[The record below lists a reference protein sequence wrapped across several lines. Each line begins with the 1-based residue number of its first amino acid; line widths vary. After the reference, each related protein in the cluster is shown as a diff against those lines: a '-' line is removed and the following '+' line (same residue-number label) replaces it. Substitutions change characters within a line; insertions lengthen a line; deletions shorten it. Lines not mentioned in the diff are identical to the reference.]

1 MISTTPRVNPS
12 TLSAISNYQ
21 EPIIMSVF
29 INKDSRVIYQGFTG
43 QHATFHAEEAI
54 KHGTNIVGGVTPG
67 KGGATH
73 LERPV
78 FDTVSDAVARAG
90 ADVSGIFVPP
100 QFAADA
106 ILEAIEAGIKTI
118 VVIADGIPV
127 QDMVRVKRYLIGH
140 DAMIFG
146 PNTAGVITPG
156 ECKVGIMPAN
166 IYQPGRVGVVSRSGT
181 LNYEAVAQMTT
192 LGHGQSTSVG
202 IGGDPINGA
211 NFVDVLRA
219 FNEDPD
225 TEAVVLIGEIG
236 GTQEVD
242 AAEWAKENMDKPV
255 IGFIAGVSAPV
266 GRRMGHAGAI
276 ISGEADT
283 AEAKMNRME
292 ELGVHVVRNP
302 ANIGET
308 VDKVL
313 KRS

>member
-1 MISTTPRVNPS
+1 
-12 TLSAISNYQ
+12 
-21 EPIIMSVF
+21 MSIF

-67 KGGATH
+67 KGGTTH
-73 LERPV
+73 IGLPV
-78 FDTVSDAVARAG
+78 FDTVSDAVRETG

-127 QDMVRVKRYLIGH
+127 QGMVRVKRYLIGH

-166 IYQPGRVGVVSRSGT
+166 IYKPGRIGVVSRSGT
-181 LNYEAVAQMTT
+181 LNYEAVEQMTN

-211 NFVDVLRA
+211 NFVNVLKA

-225 TEAVVLIGEIG
+225 TDAVVLIGEIG
-236 GTQEVD
+236 GSQEVD
-242 AAEWAKENMDKPV
+242 AAIWAKENMNKPV
-255 IGFIAGVSAPV
+255 ICFIAGVSAPV

-276 ISGEADT
+276 ISAEADT

-302 ANIGET
+302 ADIGST
-308 VDKVL
+308 VDRVVKGG
-313 KRS
+313 

>member
-1 MISTTPRVNPS
+1 
-12 TLSAISNYQ
+12 
-21 EPIIMSVF
+21 MSIF

-67 KGGATH
+67 KGGTTH
-73 LERPV
+73 IGLPV
-78 FDTVSDAVARAG
+78 FDTVSDAVRETG

-127 QDMVRVKRYLIGH
+127 QGMVRVKRYLIGH

-166 IYQPGRVGVVSRSGT
+166 IYKPGRIGVVSRSGT
-181 LNYEAVAQMTT
+181 LNYEAVEQMTN

-211 NFVDVLRA
+211 NFVNVLKA

-225 TEAVVLIGEIG
+225 TDAVVLIGEIG
-236 GTQEVD
+236 GSQEVD
-242 AAEWAKENMDKPV
+242 AAIWAKENMNKPV

-276 ISGEADT
+276 ISAEADT

-302 ANIGET
+302 ADIGST
-308 VDKVL
+308 VDRVVKGG
-313 KRS
+313 

>member
-1 MISTTPRVNPS
+1 
-12 TLSAISNYQ
+12 
-21 EPIIMSVF
+21 MSVF
-29 INKDSRVIYQGFTG
+29 INKNSRVIYQGFTG

-54 KHGTNIVGGVTPG
+54 NHGTNIVGGVTPG
-67 KGGATH
+67 KGKTTH
-73 LERPV
+73 LDRPV
-78 FDTVSDAVARAG
+78 FDTVSDAVRETG

-106 ILEAIEAGIKTI
+106 ILESIEAGIKTI

-140 DAMIFG
+140 DTMIFG

-166 IYQPGRVGVVSRSGT
+166 IYTPGRIGVVSRSGT
-181 LNYEAVAQMTT
+181 LNYEAVEQMTN

-211 NFVDVLRA
+211 NFVNVLEA
-219 FNEDPD
+219 FNNDPD
-225 TEAVVLIGEIG
+225 TDAVVLIGEIG
-236 GTQEVD
+236 GSQEVD
-242 AAEWAKENMDKPV
+242 ASVWASENMKKPV

-276 ISGEADT
+276 ISGESDT

-302 ANIGET
+302 ADIGST
-308 VDKVL
+308 VHSVL
-313 KRS
+313 NS

>member
-1 MISTTPRVNPS
+1 
-12 TLSAISNYQ
+12 
-21 EPIIMSVF
+21 MSIF

-43 QHATFHAEEAI
+43 QHSTFHAEEAI
-54 KHGTNIVGGVTPG
+54 KTGTNIVGGVTPG
-67 KGGATH
+67 KGGTKH
-73 LERPV
+73 LDRPV
-78 FDTVSDAVARAG
+78 FDTVADAVEETG
-90 ADVSGIFVPP
+90 ADVSGVFVPP
-100 QFAADA
+100 QFSADA

-166 IYQPGRVGVVSRSGT
+166 IYAPGRVGVVSRSGT
-181 LNYEAVAQMTT
+181 LNYEAVAQMTA

-211 NFVDVLRA
+211 NFVDELHA

-225 TEAVVLIGEIG
+225 TDAVVLIGEIG
-236 GTQEVD
+236 GQQEVE

-255 IGFIAGVSAPV
+255 IGFIAGVSAPP

-276 ISGEADT
+276 ISGKADT
-283 AEAKMNRME
+283 AVAKMEAME
-292 ELGVHVVRNP
+292 ALGVHVVRNP
-302 ANIGET
+302 ADIGTT
-308 VDKVL
+308 VDRAL
-313 KRS
+313 KG

>member
-1 MISTTPRVNPS
+1 
-12 TLSAISNYQ
+12 
-21 EPIIMSVF
+21 MSVF

-54 KHGTNIVGGVTPG
+54 ANGTNIVGGVTPG
-67 KGGATH
+67 KGNTKH
-73 LERPV
+73 LDRPV
-78 FDTVSDAVARAG
+78 FDTVSEAVQEAS

-127 QDMVRVKRYLIGH
+127 QDMVRVKRYLVGH
-140 DAMIFG
+140 DAKIFG

-156 ECKVGIMPAN
+156 ECKVGIMPSN
-166 IYQPGRVGVVSRSGT
+166 IYKPGRIGVVSRSGT
-181 LNYEAVAQMTT
+181 LNYEAVAQMTA
-192 LGHGQSTSVG
+192 LGMGQSTSVG

-211 NFVDVLRA
+211 NFVDVLSA

-225 TEAVVLIGEIG
+225 TDAVVLIGEIG
-236 GTQEVD
+236 GSQEVD
-242 AAEWAKENMDKPV
+242 AAIWAKENMQKPV

-276 ISGEADT
+276 ISGESDT
-283 AEAKMNRME
+283 AIAKMDRME

-302 ANIGET
+302 ADIGST
-308 VDKVL
+308 VDQVL
-313 KRS
+313 KN

>member
-1 MISTTPRVNPS
+1 
-12 TLSAISNYQ
+12 
-21 EPIIMSVF
+21 MSIL
-29 INKDSRVIYQGFTG
+29 INKNSRVIYQGFTG

-67 KGGATH
+67 KGGMTH
-73 LERPV
+73 IGLPV
-78 FDTVSDAVARAG
+78 FETVSDAVRETG

-118 VVIADGIPV
+118 IVIADGIPV
-127 QDMVRVKRYLIGH
+127 QGMVRVKRYLIGH
-140 DAMIFG
+140 DAMIYG

-166 IYQPGRVGVVSRSGT
+166 IYKPGRIGVVSRSGT
-181 LNYEAVAQMTT
+181 LNYEAVEQMTK

-211 NFVDVLRA
+211 NFVNVLSA

-225 TEAVVLIGEIG
+225 TDAVVLIGEIG
-236 GTQEVD
+236 GSQEVD
-242 AAEWAKENMDKPV
+242 AAQWAKENMKKPI

-276 ISGEADT
+276 ISAEADT

-302 ANIGET
+302 ADIGST
-308 VDKVL
+308 VDRVMKNIAAIPL
-313 KRS
+313 T

>member
-1 MISTTPRVNPS
+1 
-12 TLSAISNYQ
+12 
-21 EPIIMSVF
+21 MSVF

-67 KGGATH
+67 KGGVTH
-73 LERPV
+73 LDRPV
-78 FDTVSDAVARAG
+78 FDTVSAAVRETG

-106 ILEAIEAGIKTI
+106 ILESIEAGIKII

-140 DAMIFG
+140 DAIIFG

-156 ECKVGIMPAN
+156 ECKVGIMPAS
-166 IYQPGRVGVVSRSGT
+166 IYKAGRIGVVSRSGT
-181 LNYEAVAQMTT
+181 LNYEAVEQMTN

-211 NFVDVLRA
+211 NFVNVLEA
-219 FNEDPD
+219 FNNDPD
-225 TEAVVLIGEIG
+225 TDAVVLIGEIG
-236 GTQEVD
+236 GNQEVD
-242 AAEWAKENMDKPV
+242 AAQWAHENMSKPI

-276 ISGEADT
+276 ISGESDT
-283 AEAKMNRME
+283 AVAKMNRME

-302 ANIGET
+302 ANIGTT
-308 VDKVL
+308 VDQVL
-313 KRS
+313 KN

>member
-1 MISTTPRVNPS
+1 
-12 TLSAISNYQ
+12 
-21 EPIIMSVF
+21 MSIF
-29 INKDSRVIYQGFTG
+29 INKESRVIYQGFTG

-67 KGGATH
+67 KGGVTH
-73 LERPV
+73 IDRPV
-78 FDTVSDAVARAG
+78 FDTVSDAVRETG
-90 ADVSGIFVPP
+90 ADVAGIFVPP

-106 ILEAIEAGIKTI
+106 ILESIEAGIKTI

-140 DAMIFG
+140 EAMIFG

-166 IYQPGRVGVVSRSGT
+166 IYKPGRVGVVSRSGT
-181 LNYEAVAQMTT
+181 LNYEAVEQMTN

-211 NFVDVLRA
+211 NFVNVLNA

-225 TEAVVLIGEIG
+225 TDAVVLIGEIG
-236 GTQEVD
+236 GSQEVD
-242 AAEWAKENMDKPV
+242 AALWAKENMDKPV
-255 IGFIAGVSAPV
+255 IGFIAGVSAPA

-302 ANIGET
+302 ANIGTT
-308 VDKVL
+308 VDQVL
-313 KRS
+313 SK

>member
-1 MISTTPRVNPS
+1 
-12 TLSAISNYQ
+12 
-21 EPIIMSVF
+21 MSVF
-29 INKDSRVIYQGFTG
+29 INKDSRVIFQGFTG

-54 KHGTNIVGGVTPG
+54 KHGTRIVGGVTPG
-67 KGGATH
+67 KGGSRH
-73 LERPV
+73 LDRPV
-78 FDTVSDAVARAG
+78 FDTVSDAVREAG

-140 DAMIFG
+140 DAVIFG
-146 PNTAGVITPG
+146 PNTAGVITPE

-166 IYQPGRVGVVSRSGT
+166 IYRPGRIGVVSRSGT
-181 LNYEAVAQMTT
+181 LNYEAVAQMTA

-211 NFVDVLRA
+211 NFVDVLKA
-219 FNEDPD
+219 FNEDSD
-225 TEAVVLIGEIG
+225 TDAVVLIGEIG
-236 GTQEVD
+236 GSQEVD
-242 AAEWAKENMDKPV
+242 AAEWAQANMDKPV

-276 ISGEADT
+276 ISGESDT

-302 ANIGET
+302 AEIGET
-308 VDKVL
+308 VARVL
-313 KRS
+313 TQ